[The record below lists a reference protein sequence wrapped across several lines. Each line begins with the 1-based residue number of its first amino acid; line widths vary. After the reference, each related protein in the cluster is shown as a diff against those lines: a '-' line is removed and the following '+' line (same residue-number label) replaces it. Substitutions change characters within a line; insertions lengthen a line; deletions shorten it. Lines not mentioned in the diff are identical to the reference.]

1 MTNSVLVIEDGSGSA
16 VQLKTHLLEIDCRV
30 KLACDAKAG
39 LAEAENNRYDLVI
52 LDMMTRGG
60 NGLDICRRLRSK
72 SYYPPILILSSRASE
87 MERILGLEM
96 GADDFVAK
104 PFSILELLA
113 RIKAIFRRTNA
124 IRTEMTNAK
133 AVVNSGGMTIDPDKR
148 SVVVD
153 GRPVDLTAKEFELL
167 HHLAQNP
174 GRVYT
179 REQLLDFVWGYNHA
193 GYEHTVNSHVNRL
206 RGKIEKRPDES
217 GVRPDRL
224 GRGLQ
229 IFGNH
234 RRGGEQ
240 AVGNSVA
247 SVVRRAPVIETLFC
261 RHHSRSFR

>member
-1 MTNSVLVIEDGSGSA
+1 MTNNVLVIEDGLGSA
-16 VQLKTHLLEIDCRV
+16 IQLKPHLLEIDCRV

-39 LAEAENNRYDLVI
+39 LAEAESNRYDLVI
-52 LDMMTRGG
+52 LDLMTRGG

-72 SYYPPILILSSRASE
+72 NYYPPILILSSRASE

-96 GADDFVAK
+96 GADDFVGK
-104 PFSILELLA
+104 PFSMLELLA

-133 AVVNSGGMTIDPDKR
+133 AVVKAGGLTIDPDKR
-148 SVVVD
+148 SVILD
-153 GRPVDLTAKEFELL
+153 GRPMDLTAKEFELL

-206 RGKIEKRPDES
+206 RAKIEKDPANPVFVRTVW
-217 GVRPDRL
+217 GV
-224 GRGLQ
+224 GYK
-229 IFGNH
+229 FAENV
-234 RRGGEQ
+234 EA
-240 AVGNSVA
+240 AVA
-247 SVVRRAPVIETLFC
+247 KPAATLLRA
-261 RHHSRSFR
+261 

>member
-1 MTNSVLVIEDGSGSA
+1 VDAMTNSVLVIEDGSGSA
-16 VQLKTHLLEIDCRV
+16 IQLKTHLLEIDCCV
-30 KLACDAKAG
+30 KLACNARAG

-60 NGLDICRRLRSK
+60 NGLDVCRRLRSK

-133 AVVNSGGMTIDPDKR
+133 AVVNAGGMTIDPDKR
-148 SVVVD
+148 LVVVD
-153 GRPVDLTAKEFELL
+153 GRPIDLTAKEFELL

-206 RGKIEKRPDES
+206 RGKIERDPANPVYVRTVWGVGYKFSEIIGGAASRPS
-217 GVRPDRL
+217 ATL
-224 GRGLQ
+224 L
-229 IFGNH
+229 
-234 RRGGEQ
+234 
-240 AVGNSVA
+240 
-247 SVVRRAPVIETLFC
+247 RA
-261 RHHSRSFR
+261 

>member
-1 MTNSVLVIEDGSGSA
+1 MTNNVLVIEDGPGSA
-16 VQLKTHLLEIDCRV
+16 ILLKPHLLEVGCRV

-39 LAEAENNRYDLVI
+39 LAEAEKNRYDLVI
-52 LDMMTRGG
+52 LDLMTRGE

-96 GADDFVAK
+96 GADDFVVK
-104 PFSILELLA
+104 PFSVLELLA

-124 IRTEMTNAK
+124 IRTEMTSAK
-133 AVVNSGGMTIDPDKR
+133 AVVKAGGMTIDPDKR
-148 SVVVD
+148 SVIVD
-153 GRPVDLTAKEFELL
+153 GRPMDLTAKEFELL

-206 RGKIEKRPDES
+206 RAKIESDPANPVFVRTVWGVGYKFSES
-217 GVRPDRL
+217 VEEATSKPSAAL
-224 GRGLQ
+224 L
-229 IFGNH
+229 
-234 RRGGEQ
+234 
-240 AVGNSVA
+240 
-247 SVVRRAPVIETLFC
+247 RA
-261 RHHSRSFR
+261 

>member
-16 VQLKTHLLEIDCRV
+16 IQLKTHLLEIDCRV
-30 KLACDAKAG
+30 KLACDAKTG

-104 PFSILELLA
+104 PFSVLELLA

-133 AVVNSGGMTIDPDKR
+133 AVVNAGGMTIDPDKR

-153 GRPVDLTAKEFELL
+153 GRPIDLTAKEFELL
-167 HHLAQNP
+167 HQLAQNP

-206 RGKIEKRPDES
+206 RAKIEKDPTNPVFVRTVWGVGYKFSENIGEAASRPS
-217 GVRPDRL
+217 ATL
-224 GRGLQ
+224 L
-229 IFGNH
+229 
-234 RRGGEQ
+234 
-240 AVGNSVA
+240 
-247 SVVRRAPVIETLFC
+247 RA
-261 RHHSRSFR
+261 

>member
-16 VQLKTHLLEIDCRV
+16 IQLKTHLLEIDCCV
-30 KLACDAKAG
+30 KLACNARAG

-60 NGLDICRRLRSK
+60 NGLDVCRRLRSK

-104 PFSILELLA
+104 PFSVLELLA

-133 AVVNSGGMTIDPDKR
+133 AVVNAGGMTIDPDKR
-148 SVVVD
+148 LVVVD
-153 GRPVDLTAKEFELL
+153 GRPIDLTAKEFELL

-206 RGKIEKRPDES
+206 RGKIERDPANPVYVRTVWGVGYKFSEIIGGAASRPS
-217 GVRPDRL
+217 ATL
-224 GRGLQ
+224 L
-229 IFGNH
+229 
-234 RRGGEQ
+234 
-240 AVGNSVA
+240 
-247 SVVRRAPVIETLFC
+247 RA
-261 RHHSRSFR
+261 